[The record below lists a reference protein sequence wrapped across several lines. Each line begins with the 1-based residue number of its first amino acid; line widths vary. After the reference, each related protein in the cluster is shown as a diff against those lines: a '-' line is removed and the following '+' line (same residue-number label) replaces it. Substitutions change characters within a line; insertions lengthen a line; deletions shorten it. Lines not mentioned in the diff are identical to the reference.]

1 MNIVQVG
8 NLPEWL
14 EDIMI
19 AAIWKILNIT
29 HIFNDISVSS
39 TSYKRHLLYAYWYCF
54 KKHIFYFFSSW
65 TGIMILSY

>member
-1 MNIVQVG
+1 MHAVTSMNIVQVG

-39 TSYKRHLLYAYWYCF
+39 TSYKRHLLYAY
-54 KKHIFYFFSSW
+54 
-65 TGIMILSY
+65 

>member
-1 MNIVQVG
+1 MHAITSMNIVQVG

-14 EDIMI
+14 EDMI

-39 TSYKRHLLYAYWYCF
+39 TSYKRHLLYAY
-54 KKHIFYFFSSW
+54 
-65 TGIMILSY
+65 